1 MDIKINIVELASILA
16 HNALVENVENQISGG
31 DINSDN
37 PLTDSEDIVNT
48 FIYKDINADVTEYSE
63 MAQEIFNGYYDYYY
77 SEIEQLALKKLRIIW
92 KQTLKKY
99 TLYV

>member
-77 SEIEQLALKKLRIIW
+77 SEIEQLALKNLE
-92 KQTLKKY
+92 
-99 TLYV
+99 